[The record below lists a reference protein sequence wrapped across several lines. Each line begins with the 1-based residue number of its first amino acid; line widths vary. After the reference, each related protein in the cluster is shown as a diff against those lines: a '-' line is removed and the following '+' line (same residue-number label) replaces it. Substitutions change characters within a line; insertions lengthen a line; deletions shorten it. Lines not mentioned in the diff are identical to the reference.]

1 MADFPVFIVGMHRSG
16 TKLLRELVN
25 NSPEVSIPT
34 AESIFIPQFIEAWG
48 GKDKTLNGEDLEKVY
63 EALSRTT
70 YFINLA
76 SEGYHLSNDTFQ
88 EINLPGT
95 RLKDVLANTIKY
107 FSFQRKP
114 GAVVWGDKSPYYRK
128 FLPLLKDTYPKARFI
143 HIIRDPR
150 DMALSAKKAWGRSLL
165 RAAHD
170 WQQDVKKAREDG
182 ALLGEDYFELTYE
195 DLVQNPKEMLR
206 QVYAFI
212 GVEFQ
217 ETYLTLNRPV
227 ENLGDAVGI
236 TQLLSNNIEKY
247 KKELSTAKIKRIDQI
262 TLPQAKALGY
272 VTDVSITHVPL
283 TPLHLALLRYY
294 DSTKSLLFHIK
305 EKGLY
310 KGFSYTLRLKM
321 TRVNSGKV
329 NP

>member
-1 MADFPVFIVGMHRSG
+1 MDEFPVFIVGMHRSG

-25 NSPEVSIPT
+25 NSPEVSIPP
-34 AESIFIPQFIEAWG
+34 AESIFIPQFIDAWG
-48 GKDKTLNGEDLEKVY
+48 GKDKVLGGDDLGKVY

-76 SEGYHLSNDTFQ
+76 SAGCHLSADTFQ

-128 FLPLLKDTYPKARFI
+128 FIPLLKDTYPNARFI

-170 WQQDVKKAREDG
+170 WQNDVEKAREDG

-195 DLVQNPKEMLR
+195 DLVQSPKEMLR
-206 QVYAFI
+206 QVYAFM

-217 ETYLTLNRPV
+217 EAYLTLNHPV
-227 ENLGDAVGI
+227 EDLGDTAGI
-236 TQLLSNNIEKY
+236 TRLLSDNIEKH
-247 KKELSTAKIKRIDQI
+247 KKELPAAKIKRINQI

-272 VTDVSITHVPL
+272 VTDANITYLPL
-283 TPLHLALLRYY
+283 SSLHLALLRYY
-294 DSTKSLLFHIK
+294 DSTKSLLFHLK
-305 EKGLY
+305 DKGLY

-321 TRVNSGKV
+321 TRVNSGKL
-329 NP
+329 NS